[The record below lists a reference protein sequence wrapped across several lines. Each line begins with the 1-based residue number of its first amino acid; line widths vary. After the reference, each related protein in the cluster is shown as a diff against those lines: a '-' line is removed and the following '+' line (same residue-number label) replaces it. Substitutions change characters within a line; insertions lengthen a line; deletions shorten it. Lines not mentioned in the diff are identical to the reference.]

1 MSSRTAC
8 PPTFGVTLRQ
18 LRQERGL
25 SLRSLADLAHVGKS
39 TLSDLENGR
48 CSPSEATAR
57 ALDRTLDANGA
68 LIALA
73 QPAVPP
79 SPIPAH
85 PMGRD
90 DVDALRGSI
99 GNLVALDNAVGAE
112 GIYPTARRLF
122 RAAAD
127 ALAARTYQPAVE
139 RDLQA
144 VVGELG
150 EVAGWLAFDSG
161 RLDDMRVLTW
171 EALHISRLAGD
182 RSMELLELANL
193 AMLDI
198 QTGRDG
204 EALLIARYVLDQRL
218 SPRLQ
223 GLFRLRH
230 ARALA
235 SLGQRADALR
245 EMEYAQGLILDG
257 ARESDP
263 PWTWWIDHVELASH
277 EAGFHRSLGDRE
289 RSVDLLQRILPNYP
303 PVKRRDRFL
312 ILAFLLDDLVTVGA
326 WRDAEQVM
334 AEVIGWCGQINSPRT
349 DRLLR
354 EAIALI
360 CRADPPPP
368 STLVDMARQLDA
380 LLASR

>member
-144 VVGELG
+144 VVERLG
-150 EVAGWLAFDSG
+150 SPAGWRSTRSSRRHARHL
-161 RLDDMRVLTW
+161 

-182 RSMELLELANL
+182 HSMELLGWPISQCL
-193 AMLDI
+193 
-198 QTGRDG
+198 T
-204 EALLIARYVLDQRL
+204 
-218 SPRLQ
+218 
-223 GLFRLRH
+223 FRP
-230 ARALA
+230 
-235 SLGQRADALR
+235 G
-245 EMEYAQGLILDG
+245 G
-257 ARESDP
+257 
-263 PWTWWIDHVELASH
+263 TV
-277 EAGFHRSLGDRE
+277 
-289 RSVDLLQRILPNYP
+289 
-303 PVKRRDRFL
+303 RR
-312 ILAFLLDDLVTVGA
+312 
-326 WRDAEQVM
+326 
-334 AEVIGWCGQINSPRT
+334 C
-349 DRLLR
+349 
-354 EAIALI
+354 
-360 CRADPPPP
+360 
-368 STLVDMARQLDA
+368 
-380 LLASR
+380 